1 MANRASG
8 APPAVRIG
16 FSGEGVT
23 AVTADALVL
32 AVPGSVDGD
41 AAWEGPL
48 AEVDSALDGALR
60 EALRDAGFSGAA
72 GKTQVIATLGRLP
85 AKRIVVTGLPA
96 EAASADE
103 IRRAYGV
110 AATAAKNAG
119 ARDVVCAAPGGA
131 LDETARYRAAVEGLL
146 LALYDFKLYKSDAD
160 ENAASVESWTFLTG
174 ETEAARRG
182 IDTGYAVACGVYIAR
197 DLVYEPGQ
205 SIYPETLT
213 AAARE
218 MSKENELE
226 FVEFDE
232 KLLVEMGATAI
243 YDVGKGSEHPPRLFH
258 MTYRPSGESKGT
270 IAFVGKG
277 ITFDTGG
284 MNLKPTGGIETM
296 KTDMAGSAAVI
307 GAMRAVAALDLPFT
321 VYGIVASAENM
332 PSGTAFR
339 PGDVVRA
346 MNGKTMEI
354 LSTDAEGRLVL
365 SDALVYAAREGADEM
380 IDLATLT
387 GAKVIAI
394 GSESVAVFSNDDDFA
409 KRVVAAGTEA
419 GELFWHMPL
428 WDALKKQIRSEIADM
443 KNTGGRPGGAITAA
457 LLLAEFAEG
466 KPWVHL
472 DIAGAAWADSARD
485 YTPKGPTGVGV
496 MALVN
501 YLEAKAA
508 Q

>member
-8 APPAVRIG
+8 APPVARIG

-23 AVTADALVL
+23 AVATDALVL
-32 AVPGSVDGD
+32 AVPPGVDGD
-41 AAWEGPL
+41 AAWQGPL
-48 AEVDSALDGALR
+48 AEVDAALDGALR
-60 EALRDAGFSGAA
+60 GALRDAGFSGKV
-72 GKTQVIATLGRLP
+72 GKTHVIATLGRLP
-85 AKRIVVTGLPA
+85 AKRIVVTGLP
-96 EAASADE
+96 EDAASADE
-103 IRRAYGV
+103 IRCAYGV
-110 AATAAKNAG
+110 AATAARNAG
-119 ARDVVCAAPGGA
+119 ATSVVCPPPGGA

-146 LALYDFKLYKSDAD
+146 LALYDFTLYKSETD
-160 ENAASVESWTFLTG
+160 ENATTIESWSFLTA
-174 ETEAARRG
+174 ESEAARRG
-182 IDTGYAVACGVYIAR
+182 LDTGYAVACGVYIAR
-197 DLVYEPGQ
+197 DLVNEPGQ
-205 SIYPETLT
+205 TIYPETLA

-226 FVEFDE
+226 YVEFDE
-232 KLLVEMGATAI
+232 QQLEAMGAGAI
-243 YDVGKGSEHPPRLFH
+243 VAVGKGSVHPPRMFH
-258 MTYRPSGESKGT
+258 MTYRPSGESRGT

-296 KTDMAGSAAVI
+296 KTDMAGAAAVV
-307 GAMRAVAALDLPFT
+307 GAMRAVAALDLPYT

-409 KRVVAAGTEA
+409 RRVVAAGTEA
-419 GELFWHMPL
+419 GELFWQLPL
-428 WDALKKQIRSEIADM
+428 WDALKKQIKSEIADM

-457 LLLAEFAEG
+457 LLIAEFTEG

-508 Q
+508 G